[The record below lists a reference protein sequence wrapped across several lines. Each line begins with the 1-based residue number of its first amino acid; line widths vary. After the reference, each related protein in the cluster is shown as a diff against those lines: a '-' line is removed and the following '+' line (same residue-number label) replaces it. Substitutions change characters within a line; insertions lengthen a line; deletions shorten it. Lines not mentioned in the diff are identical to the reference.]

1 MLTEPILYTLTAI
14 LLYVISDWLLQRME
28 LAAGRRFQYRS
39 LIFFFILA
47 FLALAS
53 FSVIQYII
61 NYQ

>member
-1 MLTEPILYTLTAI
+1 MLTEPILYTITAI

-47 FLALAS
+47 FLALTT
-53 FSVIQYII
+53 FSVIQYIL
-61 NYQ
+61 NNQ